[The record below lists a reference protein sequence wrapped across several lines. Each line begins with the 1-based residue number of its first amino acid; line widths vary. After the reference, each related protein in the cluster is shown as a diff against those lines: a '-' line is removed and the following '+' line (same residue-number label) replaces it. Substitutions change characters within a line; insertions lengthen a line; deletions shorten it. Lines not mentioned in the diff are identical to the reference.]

1 VVTVVVVVVLVV
13 LVAVRAAADSFGCRI
28 SYRNSGIMGTETE
41 KAMYTIPDFGRNEDS
56 SRDAGHRMEKG
67 SVSDFW
73 RNKLIVGRS
82 FGPDRIPADFDE
94 EYKYN
99 MSLRNFGNTSA
110 RCQQHAR

>member
-13 LVAVRAAADSFGCRI
+13 LRAAADSFGCRI

-41 KAMYTIPDFGRNEDS
+41 KATYTIPDFGRDEDT
-56 SRDAGHRMEKG
+56 RRYAGHRMKEG

-73 RNKLIVGRS
+73 KNKLMVGRS
-82 FGPDRIPADFDE
+82 FEPDRIPADFDE
-94 EYKYN
+94 EYRYT
-99 MSLRNFGNTSA
+99 MSLCNFGNTSA